1 MEGQGLWQGV
11 NRSRAERHERLR
23 GDALEIRKE
32 ITQLQA
38 DDLVIL
44 QVDAQLVEMRQGC
57 ECQAPL
63 RNNHVDRIDSHN
75 NLSAAIPGDMKLVDT
90 SADRQRLTMNGIEF
104 TAQGQFD
111 CRADAGGKADIDRG
125 CIWQAR
131 EDGLGNML
139 RQKLLQDSGHCH
151 RRRRL

>member
-104 TAQGQFD
+104 TPKGQFD
-111 CRADAGGKADIDRG
+111 CRADSGGKADIDRG

-131 EDGLGNML
+131 ED
-139 RQKLLQDSGHCH
+139 RSWEHAAPKVAPAQWAHH